1 MNMAD
6 RDKQI
11 QLKVEDIVK
20 GQGAE
25 VVDFKILFP
34 GGKYTLRC
42 VVDRPEGGITLDSCV
57 AINKRVVA
65 YLEESE
71 CLGENYAVEIN
82 SPGLDRK
89 INQPKDFLKIKG
101 RKVSLWLNEPV
112 EGKEYLEGQV
122 LDVSNDKLSL
132 GYKDKI
138 LKVDFSKIKVGKEKI
153 EIKGG

>member
-11 QLKVEDIVK
+11 QLKVENIVK
-20 GQGAE
+20 SQGAE
-25 VVDFKILFP
+25 LIDFKILFP
-34 GGKYTLRC
+34 GGKYILRC
-42 VVDRPEGGITLDSCV
+42 IVDRQEGGITLDSCV
-57 AINKRVVA
+57 AINKRIVA

-71 CLGENYAVEIN
+71 CLGEDYVVEIN

-101 RKVSLWLNEPV
+101 RKISLWLNEPV

-122 LDVSNDKLSL
+122 LDVSDDKLLL

-138 LKVDFSKIKVGKEKI
+138 LKVDFNKIKVGKEKI
-153 EIKGG
+153 EIK

>member
-1 MNMAD
+1 MSMAD

-11 QLKVEDIVK
+11 QLKVEDIIK

-25 VVDFKILFP
+25 LIDFKILFP
-34 GGKYTLRC
+34 GGKYILRC

-57 AINKRVVA
+57 AINKRVGA

-71 CLGENYAVEIN
+71 CLGEDYAVEIN

-101 RKVSLWLNEPV
+101 RKISLWLNEPV

-122 LDVSNDKLSL
+122 LDVSDGKLSL

-138 LKVDFSKIKVGKEKI
+138 LKVDFYKIKVGKEKI